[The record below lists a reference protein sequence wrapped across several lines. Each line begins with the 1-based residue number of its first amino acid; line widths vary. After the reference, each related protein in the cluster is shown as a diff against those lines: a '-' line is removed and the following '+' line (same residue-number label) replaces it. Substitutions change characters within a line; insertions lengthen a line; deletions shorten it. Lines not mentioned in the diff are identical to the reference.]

1 MNTVLCS
8 WWRTYADIVIVQMKH
23 WQLIHGRNG
32 QQSKAICHFHLSSER
47 AHSFRRPFKNALK
60 CTNSVSSSIDLL
72 PNFCCGTQVVVG
84 NFSET
89 KLGKEAKH
97 KARISSKPLR
107 KRGNQRVDDR
117 QKVTDPIGFSEW
129 KFIWCVEFF

>member
-1 MNTVLCS
+1 MTNIRRYSYSANEALAVNS
-8 WWRTYADIVIVQMKH
+8 WTEWSTIKSNMSFS
-23 WQLIHGRNG
+23 LI
-32 QQSKAICHFHLSSER
+32 LSSER

-60 CTNSVSSSIDLL
+60 RTNSVSSSIDLA
-72 PNFCCGTQVVVG
+72 PNFCCETQVVAV

-117 QKVTDPIGFSEW
+117 QEVTDPIGFSEW